1 MIVPHTK
8 FKLPNLKTTAP
19 PSHSQAVILPLP
31 WPQATLLHKYQLQL
45 SPLQPYDG
53 YHPSWAAFT
62 HEPTIHNYPHCT
74 QPMLDFKTT
83 TIDPHKTL
91 LSRQEYHHHY
101 RDPPSPLSLPI
112 PAGSSIN
119 APNSFFTLP
128 NELILYI
135 HMKTHLSSIP
145 NLPPV
150 ALKSHL
156 MHIWNSISHTL
167 QQSIFYS
174 TTYFQPLSHRS
185 RYTKSCNTSLLNT
198 GKYYICSFMPH
209 YCLPQI
215 FFPFQGLFQAINWRI
230 PTAGFFVPDGS
241 TTN

>member
-1 MIVPHTK
+1 MMDTTQPELHLHTNQP
-8 FKLPNLKTTAP
+8 FTTAP
-19 PSHSQAVILPLP
+19 
-31 WPQATLLHKYQLQL
+31 
-45 SPLQPYDG
+45 
-53 YHPSWAAFT
+53 
-62 HEPTIHNYPHCT
+62 HCT
-74 QPMLDFKTT
+74 RPMPDFKTT
-83 TIDPHKTL
+83 NIDPHKTL

-119 APNSFFTLP
+119 TPNSFFTLP
-128 NELILYI
+128 NELCSYI

-156 MHIWNSISHTL
+156 MHIWNGISHTL

-185 RYTKSCNTSLLNT
+185 RYTKSCNNSLLH
-198 GKYYICSFMPH
+198 KYYICSFMPH
-209 YCLPQI
+209 YCLPQS
-215 FFPFQGLFQAINWRI
+215 FFPFQGLFQAINRRI
-230 PTAGFFVPDGS
+230 PNKFTRFILILHAVPGVFLHATGRYIIAFSIKD
-241 TTN
+241 TC